1 MRKLVLIAALVTL
14 AVPAWAEPVMTFT
27 PETVTIEDGGRT
39 VLRYR
44 YRGVP
49 FKPYVDVLT
58 TPSGVNILRDAPHD
72 HLHHHALMFA
82 IKIDGVNYW
91 EEAQAP
97 GVQMHQGF
105 HSIQFPEESAGA
117 TFASMVNWQESGEV
131 NPLAMREDRRI
142 SSHGLVNGAAV
153 ATRLTGFMVT
163 KSATLTG
170 GHYHGLGMR
179 FVESMDKVGE
189 FRFAGGAEGEVVR
202 GTEKLT
208 PGNWA
213 AYTAPVEG
221 KRVTVAMFDHPA
233 NPRPVLWFS
242 MLDPFSYLSATI
254 NLHREPLVLER
265 DEMSS
270 VIQPVSFTYG
280 IALWDGRP
288 EDAEI
293 QAVYDA
299 WLK

>member
-1 MRKLVLIAALVTL
+1 MRRLVLIAALFALV
-14 AVPAWAEPVMTFT
+14 VPAWAEPVMTFT
-27 PETVTIEDGGRT
+27 PETVSIEDSGRT

-91 EEAQAP
+91 EEGQAP

-105 HSIQFPEESAGA
+105 HNIQFPEESARA
-117 TFASMVNWQESGEV
+117 TFACMVHWQESGEA

-153 ATRLTGFMVT
+153 ATWQTGFMVT

-170 GHYHGLGMR
+170 SHYHGLGMR

-189 FRFAGGAEGEVVR
+189 FRFAGGAGGEVVR

-213 AYTAPVEG
+213 AYTAPAG
-221 KRVTVAMFDHPA
+221 DGTVTVAMFDHPV
-233 NPRPVLWFS
+233 NPRPVLWFT

-254 NLHREPLVLER
+254 NLHREPLVIER
-265 DEMSS
+265 SS
-270 VIQPVSFTYG
+270 ASSASHDVWFRYG
-280 IALWDGRP
+280 IAVWDGRP

-293 QAVYDA
+293 QAVYEE